1 MRQDQALTPEAQR
14 RARRETLDAEARDA
28 AARSL
33 RVSLARVA
41 VFGAVVA
48 FVGAGAFAKQ
58 PWAFGVGA
66 LAAAVFAALVVA
78 HARIELA
85 EERLSRAARFA
96 ERGLA
101 RIRGELDALP
111 PPRATSDDRRATD
124 LDLVGKGSLLSL
136 LDAMETKESAAR
148 LLSWLL
154 APATPAEVAR
164 RHQAIDELAADPAL
178 VERLYVDAGGGDD
191 DAVDPLG
198 AARALAQS
206 TPAPGWLGVAGLAL
220 PPLTLSLLAVGERVG
235 APAWVGYALLAA
247 QIVLATR
254 AARHLS
260 AKLAPA
266 LVLAKWASR
275 VRPLVRDLGAL
286 SAKSAALRAA
296 STRLS
301 AAADAIETL
310 DRLSA
315 WIEARSSAPLA
326 ILLGPL
332 VLYDA
337 HLGRAIDRFC
347 RGGAEKIADAE
358 EDLSVVLALAGLATF
373 RYEHPDA
380 TLPELLDGPPALD
393 VEGLAHPLLPP
404 GARVANDVSFGGP
417 GTLLFVTGS
426 NMSGKSTL
434 LRAVGVLVAMA
445 QAGAP
450 VTARRA
456 RLSPLVARTS
466 LRVSDSLS
474 RGVSHFYAELQA
486 LREITERPAGEPT
499 LFLLDEILHGTN
511 SDERVAGARGVLLH
525 LIDGGA
531 MGAVTTHDLGLA
543 VLVDD
548 RPGKVRPVHL
558 LEQADG
564 DRLVFDYKLRDGLL
578 RSGNALRLMRSLGL
592 PGV

>member
-1 MRQDQALTPEAQR
+1 MSF
-14 RARRETLDAEARDA
+14 ARL
-28 AARSL
+28 
-33 RVSLARVA
+33 V
-41 VFGAVVA
+41 VFGAMLA
-48 FVGAGAFAKQ
+48 FFGAGAFAKQ
-58 PWAFGVGA
+58 RWAFGVGA
-66 LAAAVFAALVVA
+66 VAAAVFAALIVA

-85 EERLSRAARFA
+85 VERLTRAARFA

-101 RIRGELDALP
+101 RIDGDLGALP

-124 LDLVGKGSLLSL
+124 LDLVGPGSLLSL

-148 LLSWLL
+148 LLTWLL
-154 APATPAEVAR
+154 HPAAPAELAA
-164 RHQAIDELAADPAL
+164 RHQAIEELAADPSL

-198 AARALAQS
+198 AARALARS
-206 TPAPGWLGVAGLAL
+206 RPAPAWLGLVGLAL
-220 PPLTLSLLAVGERVG
+220 PPVTLSLLAAGDRVG
-235 APAWVGYALLAA
+235 APSWLGYALLAA
-247 QIVLATR
+247 QLAL
-254 AARHLS
+254 AATASRHLS
-260 AKLAPA
+260 SKLAPA
-266 LVLAKWASR
+266 LVLARWASR

-296 STRLS
+296 ATRLS

-347 RGGAEKIADAE
+347 RRGAEKIGEAE
-358 EDLSVVLALAGLATF
+358 DELAVVLALAGLATF
-373 RYEHPDA
+373 RFEHPEA
-380 TLPELLDGPPALD
+380 TLPEVVDGAPALEI
-393 VEGLAHPLLPP
+393 EGLVHPLLPP
-404 GARVANDVSFGGP
+404 GSRVANDVAFGGP

-434 LRAVGVLVAMA
+434 LRATGVLVAMA

-450 VTARRA
+450 VLARRA
-456 RLSPLVARTS
+456 RLSPLVVRTS
-466 LRVSDSLS
+466 LRVSDSLA

-486 LREITERPAGEPT
+486 LRELTERPAGEPT

-511 SDERVAGARGVLLH
+511 SEERVAGARGVLLH
-525 LIDGGA
+525 LMDGGA

-548 RPGKVRPVHL
+548 RPGKVRAVHL
-558 LEQADG
+558 LEHADG